1 MPGGAPLRSASSKR
15 PCKYGARVD
24 GKCPKKPKA
33 ASGTASAR
41 SGAPSKR
48 PCKYGARTPDGKCP
62 KAPKKAKAA
71 TTVKPLKS
79 VAGASRQAGE
89 VLRSR
94 EATSSQKREAVKV
107 LGAAVAAESGKK
119 IAESAYESAKKK
131 AASKSGRAAIKKAV
145 KQAAPIAAT
154 VVRGGVA
161 TGAVLYAGGKALT
174 ANRARE
180 CRAWAKQQLALTEQR
195 LGKQKLTSQQ
205 RSTLLGQYEEQCKK
219 RPVTNS
225 TLGK

>member
-33 ASGTASAR
+33 ASSGASAR
-41 SGAPSKR
+41 SGGPSKR

-62 KAPKKAKAA
+62 KAPKKAKA
-71 TTVKPLKS
+71 TPTVRDLKS
-79 VAGASRQAGE
+79 VSGASRQAGE

-94 EATSSQKREAVKV
+94 TATSSQKREAVKV

-119 IAESAYESAKKK
+119 IAESAYQTAKKK
-131 AASKSGRAAIKKAV
+131 ATSRAGQAAIKKAV
-145 KQAAPIAAT
+145 KKAAPIAAT

-161 TGAVLYAGGKALT
+161 TGAVLYAGGKALS
-174 ANRARE
+174 ANRRRE
-180 CRAWAKQQLALTEQR
+180 CRAYAKAQLTATEKR
-195 LGKQKLTSQQ
+195 LGKQKLSSEQ
-205 RSTLLGQYEEQCKK
+205 RATLLRQYQEHCEKQ
-219 RPVTNS
+219 PVTN
-225 TLGK
+225 TFTGK